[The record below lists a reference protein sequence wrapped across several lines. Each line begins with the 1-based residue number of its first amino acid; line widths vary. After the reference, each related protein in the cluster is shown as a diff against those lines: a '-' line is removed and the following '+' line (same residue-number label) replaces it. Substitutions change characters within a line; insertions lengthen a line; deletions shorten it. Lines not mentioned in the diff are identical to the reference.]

1 MFPSAQAEQIFWA
14 GFYDELEKTAGKQ
27 SMLAGKIGN
36 VAKGG
41 AAHDYLM
48 AQQLKKDIGRGLG
61 QKPDS
66 WRAINA
72 RPAQEAADQA
82 VERNFNE
89 GIEGMRK
96 GDKRLLS
103 RNWAN
108 GHVELNAKMG
118 GAPERVF
125 NKHYGSPLPMTREDG
140 TMTDKLRPFVKR
152 PGR

>member
-1 MFPSAQAEQIFWA
+1 
-14 GFYDELEKTAGKQ
+14 
-27 SMLAGKIGN
+27 MLAGKLQG

-82 VERNFNE
+82 VQRNFSE
-89 GIEGMRK
+89 GIESMRR
-96 GDKRLLS
+96 GGKRLGAPT
-103 RNWAN
+103 WAD
-108 GHVELNAKMG
+108 GHVALNQKMG
-118 GAPERVF
+118 GKPEQVF
-125 NKHYGSPLPMTREDG
+125 NKHYGFGLPMTREAG

-152 PGR
+152 PAG